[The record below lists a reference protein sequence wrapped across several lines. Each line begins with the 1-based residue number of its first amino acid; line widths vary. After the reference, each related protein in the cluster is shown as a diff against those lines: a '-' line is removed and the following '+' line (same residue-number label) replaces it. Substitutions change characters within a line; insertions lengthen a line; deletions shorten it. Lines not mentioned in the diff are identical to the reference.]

1 MRRSFLAFGVFLL
14 VLTTLAVSPNV
25 HTQAQDAGAD
35 DFAGH
40 AIVGSWVV
48 DTDIDNP
55 MNPGALTSFHDDG
68 TFFETEGGI
77 IAVGVWEPVDQQT
90 AMATFVAQALDQA
103 GNVNTFK
110 VRVTINLA
118 ADAKS
123 FRAPYTLEAI
133 APDGT
138 GSGEFGVATAV
149 GTRMTVEPQGAPQ
162 GPVSDLFAAAGG
174 ETPGDGTA
182 AGETVGPLIAIDI
195 GWELGNLST
204 FALGDE
210 LTLTVSP
217 GDTIEIVSDAILE
230 HTFNLDALAIDVAV
244 PPGQT
249 VEVMMP
255 DDAAPGAYEFYCTV
269 PGHKEAGMAGTLVVE

>member
-1 MRRSFLAFGVFLL
+1 MRASFLAAGV
-14 VLTTLAVSPNV
+14 VLMVVASLGSPV
-25 HTQAQDAGAD
+25 ARTQAQDAETE

-40 AIVGSWVV
+40 AMVGSWLV

-55 MNPGALTSFHDDG
+55 MNPGALASFHDDG
-68 TFFETEGGI
+68 TFFESEGGI

-90 AMATFVAQALDQA
+90 AMATFLGQAPDEA
-103 GNVNTFK
+103 GNLSTFK

-138 GSGEFGVATAV
+138 GSGEFGLATAV
-149 GTRMTVEPQGAPQ
+149 GTRITIEPQGAPL
-162 GPVSDLFAAAGG
+162 GPISDLLGAAGGAAGG
-174 ETPGDGTA
+174 ESAG
-182 AGETVGPLIAIDI
+182 GETVGPLVAIDI
-195 GWELGNLST
+195 GWMLDDVST

-210 LTLTVSP
+210 ITLTASP
-217 GDTIEIVSDAILE
+217 GDTIEIVSDAIIE
-230 HTFNLDALAIDVAV
+230 HNFSIDALGIDVAV
-244 PPGQT
+244 PPGET
-249 VEVMMP
+249 VEVTIP
-255 DDAAPGAYEFYCTV
+255 ADAAPGEYEFYCKV